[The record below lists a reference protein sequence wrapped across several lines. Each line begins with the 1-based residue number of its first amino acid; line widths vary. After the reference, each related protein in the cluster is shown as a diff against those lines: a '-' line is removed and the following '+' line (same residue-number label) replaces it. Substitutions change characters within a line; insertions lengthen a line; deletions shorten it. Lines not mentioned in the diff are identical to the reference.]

1 MSAHKIPARSRR
13 EFLTKAGSGLG
24 GLALAS
30 MLAKDGYA
38 AVARESR
45 SRPNRRITNRPRRR

>member
-1 MSAHKIPARSRR
+1 MSTYKTPARSRR

-38 AVARESR
+38 ATLKDPLA
-45 SRPNRRITNRPRRR
+45 PDGRISNRPRKR